1 MPGMNAST
9 GELLTEREHILQSLR
24 TIVLTPVG
32 TRIQRRDFGSV
43 IPGLI
48 DQPLNTATMLRLY
61 SATAAAIIKW
71 EPRVTLV
78 SISLSSDNGAVVLDL
93 VVSINDEEINARI
106 GLEAAA

>member
-48 DQPLNTATMLRLY
+48 DQPLNTATMLR
-61 SATAAAIIKW
+61 T
-71 EPRVTLV
+71 
-78 SISLSSDNGAVVLDL
+78 
-93 VVSINDEEINARI
+93 
-106 GLEAAA
+106 

>member
-78 SISLSSDNGAVVLDL
+78 SISLRSDNGAVVLDL